1 VFATPRPS
9 NVRQYGYGLF
19 IFGGPLANLLSGCL
33 ALAIASAFDTPLS
46 SAMFGGFAVA
56 SFVVGIGNLVPFS
69 TGKRRHSDGAKLLT
83 NFLSWFQ
90 PSPARQPLWLYS
102 LGREGVDPEDWDKR
116 LIDEAEDWEGTESS
130 QKLLRDAMLVAH
142 YFGVGDVL
150 RARAVTERHMRTA
163 NKQSPYLML
172 SHAFLIALLDHDV
185 DGAYEILNA
194 LPEDRKDTFAYWR
207 AMAAVRSVAG
217 DQAGARDAV
226 ARARALKDRDEA
238 QPDADDDALFFAI
251 EHETPLPKSFSRGD
265 TR

>member
-1 VFATPRPS
+1 
-9 NVRQYGYGLF
+9 
-19 IFGGPLANLLSGCL
+19 
-33 ALAIASAFDTPLS
+33 
-46 SAMFGGFAVA
+46 
-56 SFVVGIGNLVPFS
+56 
-69 TGKRRHSDGAKLLT
+69 
-83 NFLSWFQ
+83 
-90 PSPARQPLWLYS
+90 
-102 LGREGVDPEDWDKR
+102 
-116 LIDEAEDWEGTESS
+116 
-130 QKLLRDAMLVAH
+130 
-142 YFGVGDVL
+142 
-150 RARAVTERHMRTA
+150 MRTA